1 MNRREFILSAG
12 AAALAVGASRP
23 GYAES
28 PGGASRSAPRL
39 AFQVYGVRDLC
50 DGDLAGTLKAA
61 KAMGYDGVET
71 GRLYG
76 RSAAEWKAMCADVGL
91 ELVALQ
97 LYPFNLTE
105 PDLAKTIRF
114 CHKSGCTHVSTAWFK
129 GSAEN
134 LGDWQ
139 LAVNVINHAA
149 EVCAREGITVAYH
162 NHDQEFAVRFGGRP
176 VWEWLFEGEGRNPE
190 LAQVFPLSR
199 FSSRVLQEFDANWC
213 AVAGEDPVA
222 WFRRSAARNPTIHVT
237 VEDPRCDWPELVRIA
252 KGAGT
257 RWLVVKPT
265 RDPKTLDLIRKDH
278 AYLKGLIETG
288 GV

>member
-1 MNRREFILSAG
+1 MTRRNFIRSAG
-12 AAALAVGASRP
+12 AAACVARAAPAG
-23 GYAES
+23 E
-28 PGGASRSAPRL
+28 APRL

-50 DGDLAGTLKAA
+50 DRDLVGTLKAA
-61 KAMGYDGVET
+61 KAMGYEGVET

-91 ELVALQ
+91 ELIALQ

-114 CHKSGCTHVSTAWFK
+114 CHESGCRHISTAWYK

-139 LAVNVINHAA
+139 LVVNVINHAA
-149 EVCAREGITVAYH
+149 EICAKEGITVAYH
-162 NHDQEFAVRFGGRP
+162 NHDQEFTTRFEGRP

-199 FSSRVLQEFDANWC
+199 FSSRVRQEFDANWC
-213 AVAGEDPVA
+213 ARAGEDA
-222 WFRRSAARNPTIHVT
+222 MTWFRRSAARNPTIHVT
-237 VEDPRCDWPELVRIA
+237 VDDPRCDWPEIVQIA
-252 KGAGT
+252 RNAGT
-257 RWLVVKPT
+257 KWLVVKPT
-265 RDPKTLDLIRKDH
+265 HDPGTLVDIQKDLT
-278 AYLKGLIETG
+278 YLKGLL
-288 GV
+288 